1 MFTLFVSIASTAS
14 VVGAGRLELAQL
26 IPKRSLAANKV
37 RTTAIVFSIIFS
49 FLFGIV
55 LVMIRPEVI
64 ENSLF
69 YILLPLTVLLIS
81 LGSIQNYYATRK
93 NKFKS
98 ISLGNLIKSISN
110 NSIAI
115 TLGLLQY
122 SLGLVAGYIV
132 GNIAF
137 NTLLRFYLPKSRMFV
152 QTIKEH
158 LKTLSSYKDFPTTN
172 SISAFSNMATNQLP
186 IIIMA
191 MVFDNALIGLYGLL
205 MKVLNMPL
213 IFFGRSISQVLFSR
227 FSSEERKG
235 ASMTKWVQKLGVY
248 LFIGIT
254 IILLPLVFWGEDI
267 FSIAFGE
274 EWAEAGRLVV
284 YFIPFYV
291 LRFVYFCLSTLM
303 IVKRRLKT
311 DLIQNISAL
320 ALQCIILYFGCFIFE
335 DSDLTFGLIGAGGAL
350 SYLVF
355 LFQLNAINSKQV

>member
-1 MFTLFVSIASTAS
+1 
-14 VVGAGRLELAQL
+14 
-26 IPKRSLAANKV
+26 
-37 RTTAIVFSIIFS
+37 
-49 FLFGIV
+49 
-55 LVMIRPEVI
+55 
-64 ENSLF
+64 
-69 YILLPLTVLLIS
+69 
-81 LGSIQNYYATRK
+81 
-93 NKFKS
+93 
-98 ISLGNLIKSISN
+98 
-110 NSIAI
+110 
-115 TLGLLQY
+115 
-122 SLGLVAGYIV
+122 
-132 GNIAF
+132 
-137 NTLLRFYLPKSRMFV
+137 MFV